1 MTDETT
7 YQTWATKDDD
17 ECADAVTDI
26 AQKILTRQGSLQS
39 ERLVLGALYDG
50 SMLRSMTGAFEEST
64 TGVPDN
70 MLTLN
75 VVKTMVDAATARI
88 AARNPPRAVVTTEDG
103 AWRDQLRGK
112 WMTLAIDG
120 VASQQ
125 KAVKK
130 HIRSFRTACI
140 FGSGEVLVDRWHGKL
155 RITRAKPGDF
165 FVDERECENEEPRRL
180 YRRSLVDR
188 AVLAS
193 AFPKMAKVIREMS
206 RDNSLT
212 DELVWGLD
220 RDTDGLVVIE
230 GWSLPSGPKAKDGRY
245 VAVVGGE
252 MLESFHYEREC
263 FPISRMCW
271 CPPEFGW
278 YGTGLVKELMPIQ
291 LEINDLMDRI
301 NDAQKTVAG
310 KWLIEAKSAVNP
322 AHITDERDAIL
333 MYRGTAPVYVTPNA
347 IPPQMYEHL
356 WNLWQK
362 AFEVTGISQ
371 LSASSMKPAG
381 LNSGVALRAYRDGE
395 SERFGPKSL
404 DYEDMVLDTARHIVY
419 ELNAMA
425 EDDPDLVVRYVGD
438 DAVQTIAWAADRLE
452 EGSYELKIQAMSG
465 MPNTPAA
472 RLELVEQL
480 AKMQIFEPRPLAKML
495 ASGIPD
501 IEAIVMEANA
511 AEELTRKVITRIVE
525 SGEYVAP
532 EPEMQAEIAMT
543 VAQQMYLDFRR
554 RGASIDDLE
563 DVARWI
569 NECAAIIERK
579 NPPPTPGAG
588 GPPGGPPGGAPP
600 PGMMPPPEGAM

>member
-1 MTDETT
+1 MDTEI
-7 YQTWATKDDD
+7 YQTWATKGDD
-17 ECADAVTDI
+17 EAADAVMTI
-26 AQKILTRQGSLQS
+26 AGKVLARQGSLQS
-39 ERLVLGALYDG
+39 ERMVLGALYDG
-50 SMLRSMTGAFEEST
+50 SMLRSMTGAFEESS

-75 VVKTMVDAATARI
+75 VCKTMVDAATARI

-103 AWRDQLRGK
+103 TWRDQLRGK
-112 WMTLAIDG
+112 RMTLAIDG
-120 VASQQ
+120 AMAQQ
-125 KAVKK
+125 RAVNK
-130 HIRSFRTACI
+130 HVRAFRTACI
-140 FGSGEVLVDRWHGKL
+140 FGSGEILVDRWHGRL
-155 RITRAKPGDF
+155 RITRARPGDF

-193 AFPKMAKVIREMS
+193 AFPRMKKQILEMS
-206 RDNSLT
+206 RDNSMT
-212 DELVWGLD
+212 DELMWGLD
-220 RDTDGLVVIE
+220 RDTDGLVVVE
-230 GWSLPSGPKAKDGRY
+230 GWSLPSGPNAKDGRY
-245 VAVVGGE
+245 VAVVGGQ
-252 MLESFHYEREC
+252 MLESFEYDREV

-291 LEINDLMDRI
+291 LEVNDLMDRI
-301 NDAQKTVAG
+301 NDAQKVVAG
-310 KWLIEAKSAVNP
+310 KWLVEAKSGVNTS
-322 AHITDERDAIL
+322 HITDERDAIL
-333 MYRGTAPVYVTPNA
+333 VYRGTAPTYITPNA

-404 DYEDMVLDTARHIVY
+404 DYQDMVLDTARHVVY

-425 EDDPDLVVRYVGD
+425 EEDPDLVIRYIGE
-438 DAVQTIAWAADRLE
+438 DAVKTISWAKERVE
-452 EGSYELKIQAMSG
+452 EGSYDLKIQAMSG

-511 AEELTRKVITRIVE
+511 AEELTRKVVTHIVE
-525 SGEYVAP
+525 TGEYIAP
-532 EPEMQAEIAMT
+532 EPEMQPEIAMT

-569 NECAAIIERK
+569 NDVASIIEQK
-579 NPPPTPGAG
+579 NPPPPPQGPGG
-588 GPPGGPPGGAPP
+588 EPGGPPGGGPP
-600 PGMMPPPEGAM
+600 PGMMPPPEGP